1 MNSNEFKAAARVV
14 LLSDSPQR
22 PPCFDSRRQ
31 WVSWLL
37 SAFDASNGDPR
48 EPACP
53 VRRNA
58 RPCFNPMLSY
68 CVDCT
73 DEYKARMRAE
83 NRCHPSFVRHA
94 MLGDEL
100 ET

>member
-1 MNSNEFKAAARVV
+1 MNLNEFKAAARVV

-22 PPCFDSRRQ
+22 PPCFDSRWQ

-48 EPACP
+48 DPACP
-53 VRRNA
+53 VRRSA
-58 RPCFNPMLSY
+58 RPSFNPMLSY
-68 CVDCT
+68 CEDCT
-73 DEYKARMRAE
+73 DEYEARMRAE
-83 NRCHPSFVRHA
+83 NRCRPLFVRHA
-94 MLGDEL
+94 LLGDEM